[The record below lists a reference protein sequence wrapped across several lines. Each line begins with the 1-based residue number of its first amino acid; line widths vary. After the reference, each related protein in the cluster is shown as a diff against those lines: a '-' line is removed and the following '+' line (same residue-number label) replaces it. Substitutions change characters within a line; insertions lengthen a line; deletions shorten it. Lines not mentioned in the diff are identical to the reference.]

1 MPDLTP
7 NMGLEKPL
15 DNETADIQ
23 VINSNMDKIDTAFA
37 DSAGKSQE
45 IIDLIGKNNAPAGTT
60 TLFARLTQ
68 LANYVDTLENLLGL
82 NTDVAGTNS
91 IFARLAQITAYVDT
105 LEASLGQANDS
116 MNINGSVH
124 AKIKEARDLLA
135 WVSAC
140 IGDNSNGPHPDGSV
154 HAKLK
159 DIKNAITAST
169 DWSKQKP
176 FGKAYYSQT
185 TPPLTSSSII
195 NVYGKGY
202 FLGLNFYGAIYYI
215 YPEIIIDGTYIIKG
229 PGGTTNSQ
237 NTIVTGPLRFNDS
250 LRIYVSS
257 NASSETYSH
266 QFYLTYSLD

>member
-23 VINSNMDKIDTAFA
+23 VINSNMDKIDVAFA
-37 DSAGKSQE
+37 DSTGKSQE
-45 IIDLIGKNNAPAGTT
+45 IIDLIGKNNASAGTT

-68 LANYVDTLENLLGL
+68 LANYVDTLESLLGL

-91 IFARLAQITAYVDT
+91 IFARLAQISAYVDT
-105 LEASLGQANDS
+105 LEASLGQANDP

-140 IGDNSNGPHPDGSV
+140 IGDNSNNPHPDGSV

-159 DIKNAITAST
+159 DIKNTITAST
-169 DWSKQKP
+169 DWTKQKP
-176 FGKAYYSQT
+176 MGFVKYSHT
-185 TPPLTSSSII
+185 TPPLTSTSIMS
-195 NVYGKGY
+195 VFGKGY
-202 FLGLNFYGAIYYI
+202 FLGLNYYGSVYYVYPKLMIDDIYVI
-215 YPEIIIDGTYIIKG
+215 NEQ
-229 PGGTTNSQ
+229 GGTSNSQ
-237 NTIVTGPLRFNDS
+237 NVILTGPLRFNKS
-250 LRIYVSS
+250 LKIYVSS
-257 NASSETYSH
+257 NTTGESHGH
-266 QFYLTYSLD
+266 QFYITYSLD